1 MGLPPPLSWART
13 QSTDF
18 RPLLGTHPTSGS
30 FIPTRDGTDLHA
42 AYTLLGAGDG
52 EKSGAVGPK
61 GRKRGASVELDGQ
74 RGACRSSFLWYSSE
88 PSPLT
93 SLGTPHLADEANKT
107 FSHLLKSELFS
118 ATSSVPSRPHSVPPP
133 LPSSSLSYQ
142 SHADAFPSP
151 RSRST
156 TAGPSIG
163 GTPTASFPPASPN
176 RAARSP
182 FPTPTTPS
190 RKRLLTYSSP
200 GTAHTLPYGHSRA
213 HSPIKGSPRGLPV
226 DLDDPTHPAYSL
238 SPITSVSQNIL
249 LSPRKPA
256 RYISKGPFK
265 VLDAPELA
273 DDYYLNL
280 VDWSATNV
288 LGVGLGG
295 CVYMW
300 SANTSR
306 VTMLC
311 DLSRNSSPLEGA
323 VSGVEGGGLGLGDRV
338 TSISWTGRVSQ
349 TACPRFSPLSACS

>member
-1 MGLPPPLSWART
+1 M
-13 QSTDF
+13 
-18 RPLLGTHPTSGS
+18 
-30 FIPTRDGTDLHA
+30 
-42 AYTLLGAGDG
+42 
-52 EKSGAVGPK
+52 
-61 GRKRGASVELDGQ
+61 
-74 RGACRSSFLWYSSE
+74 
-88 PSPLT
+88 
-93 SLGTPHLADEANKT
+93 
-107 FSHLLKSELFS
+107 
-118 ATSSVPSRPHSVPPP
+118 
-133 LPSSSLSYQ
+133 
-142 SHADAFPSP
+142 
-151 RSRST
+151 

-163 GTPTASFPPASPN
+163 GTPTTSFPPASPT

-190 RKRLLTYSSP
+190 RKRLLTFSSP
-200 GTAHTLPYGHSRA
+200 GNAHALSHGHSRV
-213 HSPIKGSPRGLPV
+213 HSPIKGSPRGGAV

-249 LSPRKPA
+249 LSPRKPT

-288 LGVGLGG
+288 LGVGLGS

-311 DLSRNSSPLEGA
+311 DLTRSGSPAESA
-323 VSGVEGGGLGLGDRV
+323 TSGVEGGGLGTADRV
-338 TSISWTGRVSQ
+338 TSISWTGRVSRP
-349 TACPRFSPLSACS
+349 CPPSALRPC